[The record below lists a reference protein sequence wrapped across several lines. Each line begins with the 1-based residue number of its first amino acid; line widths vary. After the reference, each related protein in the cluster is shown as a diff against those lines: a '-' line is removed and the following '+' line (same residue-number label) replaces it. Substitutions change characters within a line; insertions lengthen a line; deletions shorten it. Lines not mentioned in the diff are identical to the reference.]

1 MFVAT
6 GLLIGN
12 ERIASTA
19 GVRTHGDFGI
29 IPSPY
34 AVDFDNKI
42 DDEIMMKV
50 NFVLFR

>member
-6 GLLIGN
+6 GLLIGV

-19 GVRTHGDFGI
+19 GVRTHGEIGI
-29 IPSPY
+29 IPTPY
-34 AVDFDNKI
+34 TIDFDNKI
-42 DDEIMMKV
+42 DGEIMMKV